1 MNNLEFQKLLF
12 NTMISSKDSNE
23 ESTYKLKKLENGLLK
38 IFLVNYIDIENLMRM
53 DII

>member
-23 ESTYKLKKLENGLLK
+23 ESTYKLKK
-38 IFLVNYIDIENLMRM
+38 
-53 DII
+53 IIRRLRGRK